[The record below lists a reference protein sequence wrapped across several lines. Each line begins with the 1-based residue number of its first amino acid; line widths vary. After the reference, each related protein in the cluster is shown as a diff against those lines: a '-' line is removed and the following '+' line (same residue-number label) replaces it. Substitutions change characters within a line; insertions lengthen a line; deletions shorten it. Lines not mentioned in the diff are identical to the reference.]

1 MNGER
6 PAAGERPIS
15 SERPMPPRGRS
26 LRDKL
31 TLLFFGI
38 TAAALSVLY
47 FLVVPELE
55 SNLREQK
62 FEALARVAE
71 GTQDR
76 FDLLTR
82 DPEITSKALD
92 DRVAG
97 IANAIDARVTLLGI
111 QQAVGRG
118 LSGFYVISDSREDI
132 RTPAN
137 MALARE
143 AVRSGELAL
152 GETRFRGE
160 ELGQVGQVLTFEGE
174 PSRVVLYS
182 RSLEDVADTVEFVRN
197 RMLIG
202 GAIALL
208 LALIG
213 GAVVAQTLARRVRRL
228 EVAAEDV
235 AAGLYVEPLI
245 DRSEDEL
252 GELTRTFN
260 AMQEQLR
267 RVDVARREFV
277 STASHELRTPIFSL
291 GGFVE
296 LLRDEDLDEAERRDF
311 LDEVAQQ
318 VERLQKLA
326 VDLLDLS
333 RLDSGSLALD
343 LDTVDLSEVAELVAK
358 EFGPVT
364 RERGTDLQLRLPAE
378 GVLAR
383 CDRERVVQIVRILLD
398 NAVQHTPPGTTVRL
412 SAGSDAAGAAIT
424 VADEGPG
431 LPEGRPIFDRFVTGG
446 TSQGAGLGLAIACEL
461 AQRMDGS
468 LRASDNGSGA
478 AFTLELPQSAG

>member
-1 MNGER
+1 MSSRR
-6 PAAGERPIS
+6 PR
-15 SERPMPPRGRS
+15 PPRGRS

-31 TLLFFGI
+31 TLLFFGV
-38 TAAALSVLY
+38 TAAAFAVLY

-62 FEALARVAE
+62 FEELARVAE
-71 GTQDR
+71 GTQASFDR
-76 FDLLTR
+76 LTL
-82 DPEITSKALD
+82 DPDITSPELD
-92 DRVAG
+92 QRVQR
-97 IANAIDARVTLLGI
+97 IANAIDARATLFGI
-111 QQAVGRG
+111 QQAVGHG
-118 LSGFYVISDSREDI
+118 PSGFYVISDSREG
-132 RTPAN
+132 PVVPEN
-137 MALARE
+137 VPLVRE
-143 AVRSGELAL
+143 AVRKGELAL
-152 GETRFRGE
+152 GDARFRGE
-160 ELGQVGQVLTFEGE
+160 ELGQVAQPLTFEGE

-182 RSLEDVADTVEFVRN
+182 RSFADVADTVTFVRS

-208 LALIG
+208 LALVG

-235 AAGLYVEPLI
+235 AAGHYVEPLR
-245 DRSEDEL
+245 DDSEDEL
-252 GELTRTFN
+252 GQLTRAFN

-277 STASHELRTPIFSL
+277 ATASHELRTPIFSL

-311 LDEVAQQ
+311 LDEIAQQ

-343 LDTVDLSEVAELVAK
+343 IDTVDLVEVAELVAK
-358 EFGPVT
+358 EFKPAT
-364 RERGTDLQLRLPAE
+364 NEHGTDLQLGLPE
-378 GVLAR
+378 DGVAAR

-398 NAVQHTPPGTTVRL
+398 NALRHTPPGTTVRL
-412 SAGSDAAGAAIT
+412 SAGSDPAGAAIT

-431 LPEGRPIFDRFVTGG
+431 LPAGKPVFDRFVTGG
-446 TSQGAGLGLAIACEL
+446 ESQGAGLGLAIAREL
-461 AQRMDGS
+461 AGRMGGS
-468 LRASDNGSGA
+468 LRASDNGGGA
-478 AFTLELPQSAG
+478 AFTLELPEAVR

>member
-1 MNGER
+1 MSTER
-6 PAAGERPIS
+6 PG
-15 SERPMPPRGRS
+15 PPRGRS

-31 TLLFFGI
+31 TLLFFGV
-38 TAAALSVLY
+38 TAAAFSVLY
-47 FLVVPELE
+47 FLVVPGLE
-55 SNLREQK
+55 SNLRDQK
-62 FEALARVAE
+62 FEQLARVAD
-71 GTQDR
+71 GTQDT
-76 FDLLTR
+76 FDRLTA
-82 DPEITSKALD
+82 DAGITSPELD
-92 DRVAG
+92 DRIER
-97 IANAIDARVTLLGI
+97 IANATDSRVTLFSI
-111 QQAVGRG
+111 QEAVGRG
-118 LSGFYVISDSREDI
+118 PSGFYVTSDSRED
-132 RTPAN
+132 RLVPENTP
-137 MALARE
+137 LVRE

-152 GETRFRGE
+152 GDTVFRGE
-160 ELGQVGQVLTFEGE
+160 ELAQVAQPLVFEDR

-182 RSLEDVADTVEFVRN
+182 RPLEDVADTVAFVRS

-235 AAGLYVEPLI
+235 AAGHYVEPLR
-245 DRSEDEL
+245 DDSEDEL
-252 GELTRTFN
+252 GELTRAFN

-277 STASHELRTPIFSL
+277 ATASHELRTPIFSL

-296 LLRDEDLDEAERRDF
+296 LLRDDDVSEEERRDF
-311 LDEVAQQ
+311 LAEIAQQ

-343 LDTVDLSEVAELVAK
+343 LETVDLAWVAELVAK
-358 EFGPVT
+358 EFTPAT
-364 RERGTDLQLRLPAE
+364 REHETDLQLQLPDG
-378 GVLAR
+378 GVTAR

-398 NAVQHTPPGTTVRL
+398 NALRHTPPGTTVRV
-412 SAGSDAAGAAIT
+412 SAGTDSAGAALT

-431 LPEGRPIFDRFVTGG
+431 LPAGRPVFDRFVTGG
-446 TSQGAGLGLAIACEL
+446 GSQGAGLGLAIAREL
-461 AQRMDGS
+461 AERMGGS
-468 LRASDNGSGA
+468 LRASENGAGA
-478 AFTLELPQSAG
+478 AFTLELPEAAR

>member
-1 MNGER
+1 MSR
-6 PAAGERPIS
+6 LAR
-15 SERPMPPRGRS
+15 RPPRGRS

-31 TLLFFGI
+31 TLLFFGV
-38 TAAALSVLY
+38 TAAAFGVLY
-47 FLVVPELE
+47 FLVVPGLE
-55 SNLREQK
+55 SNLRDQK
-62 FEALARVAE
+62 FEELARIAE

-76 FDLLTR
+76 FDSLTL
-82 DPEITSKALD
+82 DPDITAKQLDRNVESIALA
-92 DRVAG
+92 V
-97 IANAIDARVTLLGI
+97 DARITLFGI
-111 QQAVGRG
+111 QQSLGRG
-118 LSGFYVISDSREDI
+118 PGGFYVISDSREEAAYPDNPPLL
-132 RTPAN
+132 RK
-137 MALARE
+137 
-143 AVRSGELAL
+143 AVRDGDLAF

-160 ELGQVGQVLTFEGE
+160 RLGQVAQPLTFEGE

-182 RSLEDVADTVEFVRN
+182 RPFEDVTDTVSFVRS

-208 LALIG
+208 LALVG

-228 EVAAEDV
+228 ELAAEDV
-235 AAGLYVEPLI
+235 AAGHYVEPLT
-245 DRSEDEL
+245 DQSEDEL
-252 GELTRTFN
+252 GQLTRAFN
-260 AMQEQLR
+260 EMQEQLR

-277 STASHELRTPIFSL
+277 ATASHELRTPIFSL

-311 LDEVAQQ
+311 LGEIAGQ

-343 LDTVDLSEVAELVAK
+343 IDTVDLAEVATLVAG
-358 EFGPVT
+358 EFKPAT
-364 RERGTDLQLRLPAE
+364 AEHDTDLQLQLPAD

-398 NAVQHTPPGTTVRL
+398 NALRHTPPGTTVRV
-412 SAGSDAAGAAIT
+412 SAGSDSAGAALT

-431 LPEGRPIFDRFVTGG
+431 LPDDKPVFDRFVTGG
-446 TSQGAGLGLAIACEL
+446 ASQGAGLGLAIAREL
-461 AQRMDGS
+461 AGRMGGS
-468 LRASDNGSGA
+468 LRASSNGDGA
-478 AFTLELPQSAG
+478 TFTLALPEARG